1 MQGSLPNPETTSEK
15 PRVTVTAVAASAAA
29 LVAVVAI
36 FWILFTPKAAHGPQG
51 GSASGNLSMT
61 AAEQE
66 YVKNVQVGN
75 LSLSR
80 AENFI
85 HQQVT
90 ILNGEVYNGG
100 SEPVSD
106 LRLTT
111 TYLDEMNQI
120 VLKETRPV
128 LGAPER
134 PLTPGERRSFE
145 ISFDHVPN
153 SWNMQQPSVK
163 VAYLRLR
170 R

>member
-15 PRVTVTAVAASAAA
+15 PRVTVTAVAASTAA
-29 LVAVVAI
+29 LVAVIAI
-36 FWILFTPKAAHGPQG
+36 FWILFTPRATHHG
-51 GSASGNLSMT
+51 GSAGGDLPMT

-85 HQQVT
+85 HQEVT

-128 LGAPER
+128 LGTPEQ
-134 PLTPGERRSFE
+134 PLAPGERRPFE

-153 SWNMQQPSVK
+153 SWNRQQPFVK
-163 VAYLRLR
+163 VTYLRLR
-170 R
+170 RR